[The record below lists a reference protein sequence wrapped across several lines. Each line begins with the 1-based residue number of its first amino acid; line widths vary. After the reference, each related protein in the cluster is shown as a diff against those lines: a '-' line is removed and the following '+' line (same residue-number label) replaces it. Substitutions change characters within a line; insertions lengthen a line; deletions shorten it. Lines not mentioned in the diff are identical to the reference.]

1 MRYTNTQS
9 FSFNKI
15 RETRSIIV
23 QGEVQINVWDTLNW
37 IPSEV
42 ITTGSA
48 EIYTAGVRLQIVPT
62 ESSSYLIDERD

>member
-1 MRYTNTQS
+1 MRYTNTQAFS
-9 FSFNKI
+9 FSKL
-15 RETRSIIV
+15 RDTRLIV
-23 QGEVQINVWDTLNW
+23 VTGEVQINVWDSLNW
-37 IPSEV
+37 VQSDV